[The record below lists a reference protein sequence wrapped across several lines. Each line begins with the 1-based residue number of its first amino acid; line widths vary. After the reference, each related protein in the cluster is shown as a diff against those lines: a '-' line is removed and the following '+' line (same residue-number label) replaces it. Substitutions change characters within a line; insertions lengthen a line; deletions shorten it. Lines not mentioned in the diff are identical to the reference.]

1 MMKFYLFGLSLLFSL
16 SCHSFENSGRFGLGA
31 TSQTYQNLPAISL
44 KIHFSEKSAMGT
56 YFSYRGTEEA
66 SYNFGVRY
74 YNSIVSEPN
83 LIFYGVLSGG
93 ILQTYNG
100 TTSSSGYEG
109 SIHFGTEFFFEE
121 IKHIGLSFEAGISM
135 TNIDEFIFETSASH
149 IFNSAIHFYF

>member
-1 MMKFYLFGLSLLFSL
+1 MKNYLPVLLLLFSIT
-16 SCHSFENSGRFGLGA
+16 CYSFENSGRFGLGA
-31 TSQTYQNLPAISL
+31 TSQTYEQLPAVSL
-44 KIHFSEKSAMGT
+44 KVHFSEKTAIGT
-56 YFSYRGTEEA
+56 YFSYKGTEEA
-66 SYNFGVRY
+66 NYNFGFRY

-135 TNIDEFIFETSASH
+135 TNVDEFIFQTSASH
-149 IFNSAIHFYF
+149 LFNSAIHFYF